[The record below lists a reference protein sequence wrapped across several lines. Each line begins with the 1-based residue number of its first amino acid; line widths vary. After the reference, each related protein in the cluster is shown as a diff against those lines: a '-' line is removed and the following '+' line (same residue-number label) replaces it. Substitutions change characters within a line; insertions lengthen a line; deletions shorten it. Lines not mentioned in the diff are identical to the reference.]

1 MKEKIAVEE
10 EKMSKLQEKL
20 SAIKEQLDKNDS
32 SRPDANSELGIAKAK
47 FNAAKSESRRV
58 QQVRCEWWRGGAR
71 CGGSALAGGI
81 GLCERPLA
89 ALSHAAPCSCAGE
102 AEHLRPDQRG
112 RRAAPAAA
120 GSRHAPPYRAAG
132 ARGGGTGIG
141 VRAKGG

>member
-58 QQVRCEWWRGGAR
+58 QQVRCAWWRGGAR
-71 CGGSALAGGI
+71 CGGSA
-81 GLCERPLA
+81 
-89 ALSHAAPCSCAGE
+89 
-102 AEHLRPDQRG
+102 
-112 RRAAPAAA
+112 
-120 GSRHAPPYRAAG
+120 
-132 ARGGGTGIG
+132 
-141 VRAKGG
+141 